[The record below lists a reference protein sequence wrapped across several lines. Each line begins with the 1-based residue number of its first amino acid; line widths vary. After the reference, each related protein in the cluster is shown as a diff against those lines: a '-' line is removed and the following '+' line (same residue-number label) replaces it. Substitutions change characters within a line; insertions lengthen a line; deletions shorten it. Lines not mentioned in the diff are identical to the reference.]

1 MSVTQSIRNVV
12 LVGSNGNGKTT
23 LAEAMLHRAGVIDRP
38 GRVDDGSTV
47 CDYDP
52 VEKER
57 QQSLSLATASFAY
70 GDRKINLIDTPGYA
84 DFVSEAL
91 GGMDAADLALFVIDA
106 AAGVKARDAVLWRR
120 AGQAGLVRM
129 VFVNGL
135 DRENTSYDQTL
146 ADVQD
151 RFGPGAEPV
160 TRPVGAESDLSGVV
174 DLLADED
181 EDGHEQLVEIAVETD
196 DELLEQYLEGT
207 EPTAEQLEGLVRSA
221 VAAGALV
228 PVLCGSAVT
237 GVGVEQLLDFIAR
250 AAPAP
255 GETGPARVTA
265 GGEPVEIAPDP
276 DGRPA
281 VFVFKTKIDEF
292 LGQISYLKVV
302 SGTLRAN
309 DTLVNSRTGDKERL
323 HHLVSLTGAA
333 HTPMDAAAAGDIAAV
348 TKLDDTRTGDTLSDD
363 DSLTVAVT
371 PPPDPVYGVAIK
383 AAAPAQED
391 KLATALRKLST
402 EDPSLTVRHEPAT
415 RQTVLSG
422 GGAAHIR
429 MAQARLERQGID
441 YVTEPVRVAYLET
454 LAARAD
460 VESKFKKQ
468 SGGHGQFAVA
478 MVRFEPLGRGAGYEF
493 DSEVTGGA
501 IPRGLIPAVGAG
513 VAEAMGNGG
522 RYGFPM
528 VDLRAVCYDGKHHS
542 VDSSEM
548 SFKIA
553 GSLALKSALEQ
564 AGSTVL
570 EPVSDIRVEVPDN
583 HQGDVLGDLS
593 SRRGQVLGTEPGEIL
608 GTSVI
613 RAHVPTSEI
622 LDYVMD
628 LRSMTGGTGT
638 FTAVHHDYQPLPS
651 ALLSRVTASDDD

>member
-1 MSVTQSIRNVV
+1 MSVSTQSIRNVV

-23 LAEAMLHRAGVIDRP
+23 LAEAMLHRAGVIGRP

-52 VEKER
+52 IER
-57 QQSLSLATASFAY
+57 QRHQSLSLATASFAWA
-70 GDRKINLIDTPGYA
+70 DRKVNVIDTPGYA
-84 DFVSEAL
+84 DFAGEAA

-106 AAGVKARDAVLWRR
+106 VGGVKARDVVLWRQAGR
-120 AGQAGLVRM
+120 AGRARM
-129 VFVNGL
+129 IFVNGL
-135 DRENTSYDQTL
+135 DRENSSFDRVL
-146 ADVQD
+146 ADLQD
-151 RFGPGAEPV
+151 CFGAIVVPVAQPIGAE
-160 TRPVGAESDLSGVV
+160 AELSGVA
-174 DLLADED
+174 DLLADEAEAD
-181 EDGHEQLVEIAVETD
+181 HEQLVEAVIEAD

-207 EPTAEQLEGLVRSA
+207 EPTAEQLEPLVRAA
-221 VAAGALV
+221 VGDGTLV
-228 PVLCGSAVT
+228 PVLCGSAAT
-237 GVGVEQLLDFIAR
+237 LVGVDHLLDFIAR

-255 GETGPARVTA
+255 GEIGSRAASV
-265 GGEPVEIAPDP
+265 GGEPAEIAPDP
-276 DGRPA
+276 AGRPA

-302 SGTLRAN
+302 SGTVRAN
-309 DTLVNSRTGDKERL
+309 DTLVNARTGDKERL
-323 HHLVSLTGAA
+323 HHLVSLTGSD
-333 HTPMDAAAAGDIAAV
+333 HTPMDAVSAGDIAAV
-348 TKLDDTRTGDTLSDD
+348 TKLDGTRTGDTLSDD
-363 DSLTVAVT
+363 DSLTVPVT
-371 PPPDPVYGVAIK
+371 PPPVPVYGVAIK

-402 EDPSLTVRHEPAT
+402 EDPSLTVRHEPNT

-422 GGAAHIR
+422 GGEAHIR
-429 MAQARLERQGID
+429 VALARLERQGID

-478 MVRFEPLGRGAGYEF
+478 MVRFEPLSRGAGYEF

-513 VAEAMGNGG
+513 IAEAMGNGG
-522 RYGFPM
+522 RHGFPM

-548 SFKIA
+548 SFKVA
-553 GSLALKSALEQ
+553 GSLALKSAIEQ
-564 AGSTVL
+564 VGCAVL
-570 EPVSDIRVEVPDN
+570 EPVSDIRVEVPDS

-593 SRRGQVLGTEPGEIL
+593 SRRGQVLGTEPGEIA

-622 LDYVMD
+622 LDYVIN

-638 FTAVHHDYQPLPS
+638 FEAVHHDYQPLPG
-651 ALLSRVTASDDD
+651 ALLDRVVSAGD